1 MKTLTLIKKY
11 SDCYPYTGHYFNRQK
26 AQRYIFKINRLNKPV
41 EASAYHQ
48 QIDGHDI
55 KIAIELSSMFSC
67 PVGCKFCASG
77 SLGKSEVLT
86 ENEIVEQAVHIA
98 STIKKNM
105 PLHFCYQGIGEP
117 SLIPGL
123 IINVSKSLLKLYPT
137 AKFKLST
144 MGANPNG
151 IIELGFSD
159 LPFESIQITLPHF
172 SQLELKKMFAAWPA
186 YSVVNVLKAVK
197 VFHLLRPGVKV
208 KFNYTCIKGFNDNK
222 QTIKGVIELLKN
234 NGITL
239 TDNLE
244 LKISFLNPTDI
255 SCQNKLSSSGR
266 EKHYN
271 LLKFVQNLGISN
283 CYVFGAMK
291 NIKVGCG
298 QLIVANTKNQQV

>member
-1 MKTLTLIKKY
+1 MKTLTLIKRY
-11 SDCYPYTGHYFNRQK
+11 SDCYPYVGHYFNQQK
-26 AQRYIFKINRLNKPV
+26 AQRYIFKINRLNKPI

-67 PVGCKFCASG
+67 PIGCKFCASG
-77 SLGKSEVLT
+77 SLGKSEILT
-86 ENEIVEQAVHIA
+86 EDEIIEQAVYIA
-98 STIKKNM
+98 SVIKKTT
-105 PLHFCYQGIGEP
+105 PIHFCYQGIGEP
-117 SLIPGL
+117 SLIPEL
-123 IINVSKSLLKLYPT
+123 IINVSKRLLKLYP
-137 AKFKLST
+137 ACKFKLST
-144 MGANPNG
+144 MGANPGG
-151 IIELGFSD
+151 IIELAFTD

-172 SQLELKKMFAAWPA
+172 NQVELKKMFVKWPA

-197 VFHLLRPGVKV
+197 VFHLLRPGVKI

-222 QTIKGVIELLKN
+222 QTIKGVIGVLKD

-239 TDNLE
+239 TDNIE

-255 SCQNKLSSSGR
+255 SSQNKLSSSGR
-266 EKHYN
+266 EKHYE
-271 LLKFVQNLGISN
+271 LLKFVQNSGISN

-298 QLIVANTKNQQV
+298 QLIVASAKN